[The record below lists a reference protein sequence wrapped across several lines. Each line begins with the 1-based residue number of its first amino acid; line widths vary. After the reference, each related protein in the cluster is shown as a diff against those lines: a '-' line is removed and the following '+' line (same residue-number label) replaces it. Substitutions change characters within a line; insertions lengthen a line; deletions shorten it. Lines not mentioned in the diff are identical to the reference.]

1 MSSDL
6 ANVFLLSLVAMANPA
21 LLAAVTAML
30 LLPEPKKLMF
40 GYLLGAYTTSITAGL
55 LIVFSVH
62 GTSSE
67 NTSKHKASPAE
78 DIILGLLLLAT
89 AVVLATGK
97 DQQLKQRRERRKHA
111 KHTADKTKVPWSE
124 RMIAKGSARITFV
137 VGALLSFPGLAY
149 LDALDHIV
157 KLNPGT
163 PATVL
168 LVLYFCLM
176 QQILLELPLLG
187 YLFTPQRTDTAV
199 TNFKAW
205 VARRGRRVAVIGAAI
220 IGLLLIGRG
229 LYALLT

>member
-6 ANVFLLSLVAMANPA
+6 ANVFLLSLVAIANPA

-40 GYLLGAYTTSITAGL
+40 GFLLGAYTTSITAGL
-55 LIVFSVH
+55 LITFSVH

-78 DIILGLLLLAT
+78 DIIVGLLLLAT
-89 AVVLATGK
+89 AVILATGK
-97 DQQLKQRRERRKHA
+97 DQQLKQRRERRKQA
-111 KHTADKTKVPWSE
+111 KQTADETKVPWSE
-124 RMIAKGSARITFV
+124 RMLAKGSAPVAFV
-137 VGALLSFPGLAY
+137 VGAVLSFPGLAY

-163 PATVL
+163 LATVL
-168 LVLYFCLM
+168 LVSYFCLM

-187 YLFTPQRTDTAV
+187 YLFAPERTETAV